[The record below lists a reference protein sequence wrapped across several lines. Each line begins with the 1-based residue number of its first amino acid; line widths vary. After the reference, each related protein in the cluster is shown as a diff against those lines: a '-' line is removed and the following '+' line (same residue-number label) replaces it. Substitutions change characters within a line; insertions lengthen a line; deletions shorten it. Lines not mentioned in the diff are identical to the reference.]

1 MQKVCKAVADVY
13 FPANLEETV
22 RHHVDTG
29 HVSTSEH

>member
-22 RHHVDTG
+22 RQNVDTG
-29 HVSTSEH
+29 RASMSEH